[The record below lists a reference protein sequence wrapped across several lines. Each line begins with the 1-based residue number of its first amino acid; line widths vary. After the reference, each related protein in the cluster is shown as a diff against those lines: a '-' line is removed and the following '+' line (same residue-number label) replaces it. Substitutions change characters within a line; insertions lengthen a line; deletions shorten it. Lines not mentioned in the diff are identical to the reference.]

1 MKMGRRGKSVLGH
14 GHLEIAHFP
23 EAFPLLEA
31 FAAAGGIAFPGTAVR
46 D

>member
-1 MKMGRRGKSVLGH
+1 MPGH
-14 GHLEIAHFP
+14 GRLEIAHFP

-31 FAAAGGIAFPGTAVR
+31 FAAAGGIVFPGIAVG